1 VDISID
7 IISLPNHHA
16 VFLQPQNERSV
27 MKFLRYGEVG
37 AEKPGMLDKQ
47 GDIRDLSTIVSD
59 ISPAIIE
66 TGDLDRLKS
75 VDPTSLPRAEGN
87 PRLGPCVGQIGKF
100 VCIGLNYTDHAK
112 ETGMPIPTE
121 PIVFMKTTSSISG
134 PDDDIELIRGSVKTD
149 WEVELGIVIGKHT
162 KYVSEQNALDHVA
175 GYCVVNDVS
184 ERQWQLEQGG
194 QWIKGKSGDTYGPI
208 GPWFVTRD
216 EIPDP
221 QNLDLWLEVNDKRH
235 QDGNTSTMIFPV
247 SKIVS
252 YLSQC
257 MSLQPG
263 DVIATGTPPGVG
275 QGMKPPVY
283 LRAGDKLRLGVEGLG
298 IQQQTVIDSK

>member
-1 VDISID
+1 
-7 IISLPNHHA
+7 
-16 VFLQPQNERSV
+16 
-27 MKFLRYGEVG
+27 MKLLRYGEVG
-37 AEKPGMLDKQ
+37 AEKPGMLDEH

-59 ISPAIIE
+59 ISPAIIDA
-66 TGDLDRLKS
+66 GDLDGLKS
-75 VDPTSLPRAEGN
+75 VDPASLPRVENN
-87 PRLGPCVGQIGKF
+87 PRLGPCVGRIGKF
-100 VCIGLNYTDHAK
+100 VCIGLNYSDHAK

-149 WEVELGIVIGKHT
+149 WEVELGIVVGKHT
-162 KYVSEQNALDHVA
+162 KYVSEENALDHVA

-235 QDGNTSTMIFPV
+235 QDGNTRTMIFPV
-247 SKIVS
+247 STIIS

-283 LRAGDKLRLGVEGLG
+283 LRAGDRLRLGVEGLG
-298 IQQQTVIDSK
+298 IQQQTVIDSQ

>member
-1 VDISID
+1 
-7 IISLPNHHA
+7 
-16 VFLQPQNERSV
+16 
-27 MKFLRYGEVG
+27 MKLLRYGEVG
-37 AEKPGMLDKQ
+37 AEKPGMLDDH

-59 ISPAIIE
+59 ISPAIIDA
-66 TGDLDRLKS
+66 GDLDGLKS
-75 VDPTSLPRAEGN
+75 VDPASLPRVEDN
-87 PRLGPCVGQIGKF
+87 PRLGQCVGRIGKF
-100 VCIGLNYTDHAK
+100 VCIGLNYSDHAK

-149 WEVELGIVIGKHT
+149 WEVELGIVVGKHT
-162 KYVSEQNALDHVA
+162 KYVSEENALDHVA

-194 QWIKGKSGDTYGPI
+194 QWIKGKSGDSYGPI

-235 QDGNTSTMIFPV
+235 QDGNTRTMIFPV
-247 SKIVS
+247 STIIS

-263 DVIATGTPPGVG
+263 HLIATGTPPGVG

-283 LRAGDKLRLGVEGLG
+283 LRAGDRLRLGVEGLG
-298 IQQQTVIDSK
+298 IQQQTVIDSQ

>member
-1 VDISID
+1 
-7 IISLPNHHA
+7 
-16 VFLQPQNERSV
+16 
-27 MKFLRYGEVG
+27 MKLLRYGEVG
-37 AEKPGMLDKQ
+37 AEKPGMLDEQ
-47 GDIRDLSTIVSD
+47 GDIRDLSSIVSD

-66 TGDLDRLKS
+66 AGDLDGLKS
-75 VDPTSLPRAEGN
+75 VDPTSLPRVEGN

-100 VCIGLNYTDHAK
+100 VCIGLNYSDHAK

-149 WEVELGIVIGKHT
+149 WEVELGIVVGSHT
-162 KYVSEQNALDHVA
+162 KYVSEEDALDHVA

-235 QDGNTSTMIFPV
+235 QDGNTRTMIFPV
-247 SKIVS
+247 STIIS

-283 LRAGDKLRLGVEGLG
+283 LRAGDRLRLGVEGLG

>member
-1 VDISID
+1 
-7 IISLPNHHA
+7 
-16 VFLQPQNERSV
+16 
-27 MKFLRYGEVG
+27 MKLLRYGEVG
-37 AEKPGMLDKQ
+37 AEKPGMLDEQ

-66 TGDLDRLKS
+66 AGDLDGLKS
-75 VDPTSLPRAEGN
+75 VDPTSLPRVEGN

-100 VCIGLNYTDHAK
+100 VCIGLNYSDHAK

-149 WEVELGIVIGKHT
+149 WEVELGIVVGKHT
-162 KYVSEQNALDHVA
+162 KYVSEENALDHVA

-216 EIPDP
+216 EVPDP

-235 QDGNTSTMIFPV
+235 QDGNTRTMIFPV
-247 SKIVS
+247 STIIS

-283 LRAGDKLRLGVEGLG
+283 LRAGDRLRLGVEGLG

>member
-1 VDISID
+1 
-7 IISLPNHHA
+7 
-16 VFLQPQNERSV
+16 
-27 MKFLRYGEVG
+27 MKLLRYGEVG
-37 AEKPGMLDKQ
+37 AEKPGMLDEQ

-59 ISPAIIE
+59 ISPAIIDA
-66 TGDLDRLKS
+66 GDLDGLKS
-75 VDPTSLPRAEGN
+75 VDPASLPRVEDN
-87 PRLGPCVGQIGKF
+87 PRLGPCVGRIGKF
-100 VCIGLNYTDHAK
+100 VCIGLNYSDHAK

-149 WEVELGIVIGKHT
+149 WEVELGIVVGKHT
-162 KYVSEQNALDHVA
+162 KYVSEENALDHVA

-194 QWIKGKSGDTYGPI
+194 QWIKGKSGDTYGTI

-235 QDGNTSTMIFPV
+235 QDGNTRTMIFPV
-247 SKIVS
+247 STIIS

-283 LRAGDKLRLGVEGLG
+283 LRAGDRLRLGVEGLG

>member
-1 VDISID
+1 
-7 IISLPNHHA
+7 
-16 VFLQPQNERSV
+16 
-27 MKFLRYGEVG
+27 MKLLRYGEVG
-37 AEKPGMLDKQ
+37 AEKPGMLDEH

-59 ISPAIIE
+59 ISPAIIDA
-66 TGDLDRLKS
+66 GDLDGLKS
-75 VDPTSLPRAEGN
+75 VDPASLPRVENN
-87 PRLGPCVGQIGKF
+87 PRLGPCVGRIGKF
-100 VCIGLNYTDHAK
+100 VCIGLNYSDHAK

-149 WEVELGIVIGKHT
+149 WEVELGIVVGKHT
-162 KYVSEQNALDHVA
+162 KYVSEENALDHVA

-235 QDGNTSTMIFPV
+235 QDGNTRTMIFPV
-247 SKIVS
+247 STIIS

-283 LRAGDKLRLGVEGLG
+283 LRAGDRLRLGVEGLG

>member
-1 VDISID
+1 
-7 IISLPNHHA
+7 
-16 VFLQPQNERSV
+16 
-27 MKFLRYGEVG
+27 MKLLRYGEVG
-37 AEKPGMLDKQ
+37 AEKPGMLDEQ

-59 ISPAIIE
+59 ISPAIIDA
-66 TGDLDRLKS
+66 GDLDGLKS
-75 VDPTSLPRAEGN
+75 VDPASLPRVEGN
-87 PRLGPCVGQIGKF
+87 PRLGPCVGRIGKF
-100 VCIGLNYTDHAK
+100 VCIGLNYSDHAK

-149 WEVELGIVIGKHT
+149 WEVELGIVVGKHT
-162 KYVSEQNALDHVA
+162 KYVSEENALDHVA

-235 QDGNTSTMIFPV
+235 QDGNTRTMIFPV
-247 SKIVS
+247 STIIS

-283 LRAGDKLRLGVEGLG
+283 LRAGDRLRLGVEGLG

>member
-1 VDISID
+1 
-7 IISLPNHHA
+7 
-16 VFLQPQNERSV
+16 
-27 MKFLRYGEVG
+27 MKLLRYGEVG
-37 AEKPGMLDKQ
+37 AEKPGMLDEH
-47 GDIRDLSTIVSD
+47 GDIRDLSTIVSE
-59 ISPAIIE
+59 ISPAIIDA
-66 TGDLDRLKS
+66 GDLDGLKS
-75 VDPTSLPRAEGN
+75 VDPASLPRVENN
-87 PRLGPCVGQIGKF
+87 PRLGPCVGRIGKF
-100 VCIGLNYTDHAK
+100 VCIGLNYSDHAK

-149 WEVELGIVIGKHT
+149 WEVELGIVVGKHT
-162 KYVSEQNALDHVA
+162 KYVSEENALDHVA

-216 EIPDP
+216 EITDP

-235 QDGNTSTMIFPV
+235 QDGNTRTMIFPV
-247 SKIVS
+247 STIIS

-283 LRAGDKLRLGVEGLG
+283 LRAGDRLRLGVEGLG

>member
-1 VDISID
+1 
-7 IISLPNHHA
+7 
-16 VFLQPQNERSV
+16 
-27 MKFLRYGEVG
+27 MKLLRYGEVG
-37 AEKPGMLDKQ
+37 AEKPGMLDEQ

-59 ISPAIIE
+59 ISPAIIDA
-66 TGDLDRLKS
+66 GDLDGLKS
-75 VDPTSLPRAEGN
+75 VDPASLPRVENN
-87 PRLGPCVGQIGKF
+87 PRLGPCVGRIGKF
-100 VCIGLNYTDHAK
+100 VCIGLNYSDHAK

-149 WEVELGIVIGKHT
+149 WEVELGIVVGKHT
-162 KYVSEQNALDHVA
+162 KYVSEENALDHVA

-235 QDGNTSTMIFPV
+235 QDGNTRTMIFPV
-247 SKIVS
+247 STIIS

-283 LRAGDKLRLGVEGLG
+283 LRAGDRLRLGVEGLG

>member
-1 VDISID
+1 
-7 IISLPNHHA
+7 
-16 VFLQPQNERSV
+16 
-27 MKFLRYGEVG
+27 MKLLRYGEVG
-37 AEKPGMLDKQ
+37 AEKPGMLDEH

-59 ISPAIIE
+59 ISPAIIDA
-66 TGDLDRLKS
+66 GDLDGLKS
-75 VDPTSLPRAEGN
+75 VDPASLPRVENN

-100 VCIGLNYTDHAK
+100 VCIGLNYSDHAK

-149 WEVELGIVIGKHT
+149 WEVELGIVVGKHT
-162 KYVSEQNALDHVA
+162 KYVSEENALDHVA

-184 ERQWQLEQGG
+184 ERKWQLEQGG

-235 QDGNTSTMIFPV
+235 QDGNTRTMIFPV
-247 SKIVS
+247 STIIS

-283 LRAGDKLRLGVEGLG
+283 LRAGDRLRLGVEGLG

>member
-1 VDISID
+1 
-7 IISLPNHHA
+7 
-16 VFLQPQNERSV
+16 
-27 MKFLRYGEVG
+27 MKLLRYGEIG
-37 AEKPGMLDKQ
+37 AEKPGMLDEQ
-47 GDIRDLSTIVSD
+47 GAIRDLSSIVSD
-59 ISPAIIE
+59 ISSAIIDA
-66 TGDLDRLKS
+66 GDLDGLKS
-75 VDPTSLPRAEGN
+75 VDPASLPRVENN
-87 PRLGPCVGQIGKF
+87 PRLGPCVGRIGKF
-100 VCIGLNYTDHAK
+100 VCIGLNYSDHAK

-149 WEVELGIVIGKHT
+149 WEVELGIVVGKHT
-162 KYVSEQNALDHVA
+162 KYVSEENALDHVA

-194 QWIKGKSGDTYGPI
+194 QWIKGKSGDSYGPI

-235 QDGNTSTMIFPV
+235 QDGNTRTMIFPV
-247 SKIVS
+247 STIIS

-283 LRAGDKLRLGVEGLG
+283 LRAGDRLRLGVEGLG